1 LFRTLR
7 CSSNP
12 RFVLIAYLGCGTLVT
27 MLFKYRA
34 LDADGHEREGTVE
47 ALSMD
52 VAVST
57 LQRRSLIVSSIEPVA
72 EKSLL
77 SIELG
82 FLKHISNKEI
92 VILSRQIATL
102 FEAQVSALRVFRL
115 LAAEVDNKYLAE
127 IMTQVA
133 DDLQGGSPISKA
145 MARHPKAFTTF
156 YVNMVRSGEE
166 SGKLSETFGYLAD
179 YMDRT
184 YEVQSKAQNAL
195 IYPAFVVATFFVV
208 MSLMLTL
215 VIPRVSQILI
225 DSGQE
230 IPLYTKIVIGLSNLI
245 VNYGVFVLIGLVI
258 GGYFVYRSL
267 QTPSG
272 RLFFDGLKLGTPY
285 IGDLYEKLYLSRIAD
300 NFSTMLM
307 SGVPVVEA
315 VEITASVVG
324 SATYEEILRQ
334 VGEDVKG
341 GASISDALGRNGE
354 IPGIMTAMIK
364 VGEETGE
371 LGSILNT
378 LAKFY
383 RREVSTSVD
392 TLVDLIEPLMI
403 VCLGLGVGTLLAAVL
418 IPIYN
423 LAGSIS

>member
-1 LFRTLR
+1 
-7 CSSNP
+7 
-12 RFVLIAYLGCGTLVT
+12 

-34 LDADGHEREGTVE
+34 LDQEGHEREGTVE

-52 VAVST
+52 VAVTT

-72 EKSLL
+72 QKSFLNA
-77 SIELG
+77 ELG
-82 FLKHISNKEI
+82 IFKHVSNKEI

-115 LAAEVDNKYLAE
+115 LAAEVDNKYLTE
-127 IMTQVA
+127 IMTAVA
-133 DDLQGGSPISKA
+133 DDLQGGSTISKA
-145 MARHPKAFTTF
+145 MARHPKAFSNF

-179 YMDRT
+179 YLDRT

-195 IYPAFVVATFFVV
+195 IYPAFVVATFVVV
-208 MSLMLTL
+208 MTLMLTL
-215 VIPRVSQILI
+215 VIPRVSKILL

-230 IPLYTKIVIGLSNLI
+230 IPLYTKIVIGLSNVI
-245 VNYGVFVLIGLVI
+245 VDYGVFVFIALIAGA
-258 GGYFVYRSL
+258 FFAYRSMK
-267 QTPSG
+267 TPQG
-272 RLFFDGLKLGTPY
+272 RYFFDGLKLGIPY
-285 IGDLYEKLYLSRIAD
+285 VGDLFEKLYLSRIAD
-300 NFSTMLM
+300 NFSTMLV
-307 SGVPVVEA
+307 SGVPVVES
-315 VEITASVVG
+315 VEITGSVVG
-324 SATYEEILRQ
+324 NAVYEELLKE
-334 VGEDVKG
+334 VGDDVKG
-341 GASISDALGRNGE
+341 GSSISDALAKHRE

-383 RREVSTSVD
+383 RREVSTAVD

-403 VCLGLGVGTLLAAVL
+403 VFLGLGVGVLLAAVL

-423 LAGSIS
+423 LAGGIS

>member
-1 LFRTLR
+1 
-7 CSSNP
+7 
-12 RFVLIAYLGCGTLVT
+12 

-34 LDADGHEREGTVE
+34 LDQEGHEREGTVE

-52 VAVST
+52 VAVTT

-72 EKSLL
+72 QKSLISADIGL
-77 SIELG
+77 
-82 FLKHISNKEI
+82 FKHVSNKEI

-115 LAAEVDNKYLAE
+115 LASEVDNKYLAE
-127 IMTQVA
+127 ILTQLA
-133 DDLQGGSPISKA
+133 DDLQGGSTISKA
-145 MARHPKAFTTF
+145 MTRHPKAFSNF

-179 YMDRT
+179 YLDRT
-184 YEVQSKAQNAL
+184 YEVQAKAQNAL
-195 IYPAFVVATFFVV
+195 IYPAFVVATFVVV
-208 MSLMLTL
+208 MTLMLTL
-215 VIPRVSQILI
+215 VIPRVSKILI

-230 IPLYTKIVIGLSNLI
+230 IPIYTKIVIGLSNLI
-245 VNYGVFVLIGLVI
+245 VDYGVYVFIALLAGA
-258 GGYFVYRSL
+258 FFMYRST
-267 QTPSG
+267 QTPAG
-272 RLFFDGLKLGTPY
+272 RYFFDGLKLGTPY

-300 NFSTMLM
+300 NFSTMLV

-315 VEITASVVG
+315 VEITSSVVG
-324 SATYEEILRQ
+324 SAVYEEILKQ

-341 GASISDALGRNGE
+341 GASISDALAKHRE
-354 IPGIMTAMIK
+354 VPGIMTAMIR

-383 RREVSTSVD
+383 RREVTTAVD

-403 VCLGLGVGTLLAAVL
+403 VFLGLGVGILLAAVL

-423 LAGSIS
+423 LAGGIS

>member
-1 LFRTLR
+1 
-7 CSSNP
+7 
-12 RFVLIAYLGCGTLVT
+12 
-27 MLFKYRA
+27 MLFSYHA
-34 LDADGHEREGTVE
+34 LDKDGHERGGTVE

-57 LQRRSLIVSSIEPVA
+57 LQRRGLIVSSIEPT
-72 EKSLL
+72 EKKGLL
-77 SIELG
+77 SVEIG
-82 FLKHISNKEI
+82 IFKRVSNKEV

-102 FEAQVSALRVFRL
+102 FEAQVSALRIFRL
-115 LAAEVDNKYLAE
+115 LASEVDNKYLIE

-145 MARHPKAFTTF
+145 LARHPKVFTGF

-166 SGKLSETFGYLAD
+166 SGKLSETFVYLAD
-179 YMDRT
+179 YLDRT
-184 YEVQSKAQNAL
+184 YEVMSKAQNAL
-195 IYPAFVVATFFVV
+195 IYPAFVIGVFIVV
-208 MSLMLTL
+208 MSLMLTM
-215 VIPRVSQILI
+215 VIPRISSILI
-225 DSGQE
+225 DSGQD
-230 IPLYTKIVIGLSNLI
+230 IPFYTKIVIALSNAL
-245 VNYGVFVLIGLVI
+245 VHYGFFILIGLAI
-258 GGYFVYRSL
+258 GAFFIYRSL

-272 RLFFDGLKLGTPY
+272 ALFFDKFKLDVPY
-285 IGDLYEKLYLSRIAD
+285 VGDLYQKLYLSRIAD
-300 NFSTMLM
+300 NFATMLM

-324 SATYEEILRQ
+324 SATYELVLRD
-334 VGEDVKG
+334 VGEQVKG
-341 GASISDALGRNGE
+341 GSSISDALGRHAI
-354 IPGIMTAMIK
+354 IPGIMTAMVR

-371 LGSILNT
+371 LGNILNT

-383 RREVSTSVD
+383 RREVTTAVD

-403 VCLGLGVGTLLAAVL
+403 VILGLGVGTLLASVL